1 MDPIARAMFM
11 GSAGAGIVLPDIG
24 ASMEGGYFAGAI
36 SATSNGVATHGL
48 IVAPAASGYNG
59 ESKLQSNTDFQSASG
74 TFSMFDGAAN
84 TANMSNSNHPA
95 ANYCAGL
102 TISGYSD
109 WYLPARYELEIAFF
123 NLKSNTYANDTRYG
137 TNSYSVPPRTSN
149 YSSNSNPSQTSVT
162 AFQINGTEDFRIGN
176 HWSST
181 NVDNMYTYVIDMR
194 GGEEAQRIAV
204 NSDYVRAF
212 RKYAL

>member
-1 MDPIARAMFM
+1 
-11 GSAGAGIVLPDIG
+11 
-24 ASMEGGYFAGAI
+24 
-36 SATSNGVATHGL
+36 
-48 IVAPAASGYNG
+48 
-59 ESKLQSNTDFQSASG
+59 
-74 TFSMFDGAAN
+74 MFDGAAN
-84 TANMSNSNHPA
+84 TANMANSTHPA

-123 NLKSNTYANDTRYG
+123 NLKSNTYANDTNYG
-137 TNSYSVPPRTSN
+137 TNPYSVPPRTSN

-181 NVDNMYTYVIDMR
+181 QKDNMEVYCIDMR
-194 GGEEAQRIAV
+194 GGEEQTRIKV